1 MASLA
6 ISRKTGKA
14 KAWGRGP
21 ARGAGPAG
29 PGLGKDM
36 DTPIRQ
42 RDRSLI
48 RGLLEALPAAILIIG
63 EDDRVVAANA
73 AALALLPSLRMDE
86 LLARGL
92 RSPDVLDSVS
102 RVRASGRS
110 ERVIWLEKVPV
121 ERSFEVSIAPFGGD
135 GFEPL
140 LILSLHDLTEARRL
154 ERMRVD
160 FVANASHELRTPL
173 ASVLGFVET
182 LQGPARDDAIA
193 RTKFLAI
200 MREQAQRM
208 SRLVDDLLSL
218 SRIEQHLH
226 VRPSTPVDLVGILRH
241 IVDTLSP
248 MADDRRVKLSI
259 AAPNSPVVVAGDRD
273 ELLRV
278 AENLIENAIKYGAAD
293 AATQNRTV
301 DIAITVQGLQAVLS
315 VRDYGAGIAH
325 EHLPRLTE
333 RFYRVDAGES
343 RAKGGTG
350 LGLAI
355 VKHIIARHRGRLT
368 IESKLGEG
376 ANFSVFLPLFEARA

>member
-1 MASLA
+1 MNE
-6 ISRKTGKA
+6 
-14 KAWGRGP
+14 
-21 ARGAGPAG
+21 
-29 PGLGKDM
+29 D
-36 DTPIRQ
+36 IRR

-48 RGLLEALPAAILIIG
+48 RGLIEALPEAVLVIDR
-63 EDDRVVAANA
+63 DDRIIAANA
-73 AALALLPSLRMDE
+73 AVHAILPGLQPDG
-86 LLARGL
+86 LLARSL
-92 RSPDVLDSVS
+92 RSPDVLDSVD
-102 RVRASGRS
+102 RVRSSLRAD
-110 ERVIWLEKVPV
+110 RVIWIEKVPV
-121 ERSFEVSIAPFGGD
+121 ERLFEVSIAPLGGD
-135 GFEPL
+135 EFESA
-140 LILSLHDLTEARRL
+140 LILSLHDLSEVRRV

-173 ASVLGFVET
+173 ASLLGFVET
-182 LQGPARDDAIA
+182 LQGPAREDEGA
-193 RTKFLAI
+193 RSKFLAI

-226 VRPSTPVDLVGILRH
+226 VRPDTPVDLVGILRH

-248 MADDRRVKLSI
+248 MAYDKNVTLRI
-259 AAPNSPVVVAGDRD
+259 EAPASVSVAGDRD

-293 AATQNRTV
+293 ATTVKKDV
-301 DIAITVQGLQAVLS
+301 DIIIKVIGAQASLS
-315 VRDYGAGIAH
+315 IRDYGPGIAP

-333 RFYRVDAGES
+333 RFYRVDVGQS

-355 VKHIIARHRGRLT
+355 VKHIVARHGGRLN

-376 ANFSVFLPLFEARA
+376 ATFSVALPLFKE